1 MKDFKTQ
8 NQGFVDDFSKYLQF
22 EKNYSQKTIESYK
35 LDLRQWFDFMGSK
48 HSQSVLN
55 LELKELKSWQYDLF
69 NRGCKSST
77 ILRKLSSLRSFYN
90 FLYKRS
96 LIKTNWASY
105 LTSPK
110 LEKHLPKFL
119 FESEMQVILAEP
131 LSDSFS
137 DLRDYLIFEILY
149 CTGLRVSELASLKVS
164 LIRESDGKL
173 VVRGKG
179 NKERVV
185 FLGESAK
192 KCLQRYL
199 VLRNSRNKLDK
210 SEDALFLSQRDQ
222 QLSIR
227 GIQYLVSSYLDKLG
241 IYKHISPHVLRH
253 SFATHLLNSGADIR
267 SVQELLGHSSL
278 ATTQVYT
285 HISKQKMREVLEN
298 HHPRGR

>member
-35 LDLRQWFDFMGSK
+35 LDLRQWFDFMGSQ

>member
-1 MKDFKTQ
+1 MTDFRFQ
-8 NQGFVDDFSKYLQF
+8 NQKFVDNFLKHLSY
-22 EKNYSQKTIESYK
+22 EKNYSQKTVDSYG
-35 LDLRQWFDFMGSK
+35 LDLRQWLDFMGQS
-48 HSQSVLN
+48 HSRCVLS
-55 LELKELKSWQYDLF
+55 LQLKDLKSWQYDLF
-69 NRGCKSST
+69 SRGCKSST

-96 LIKTNWASY
+96 LIKTNWASF

-119 FESEMQVILAEP
+119 FESEMQIILAEP
-131 LSDSFS
+131 ISDSFA

-149 CTGLRVSELASLKVS
+149 CTGLRVSELASLKISMVHK
-164 LIRESDGKL
+164 SDGKL

-185 FLGESAK
+185 FLGDAAK

-199 VLRNSRNKLDK
+199 VLRNVRRTKRQD
-210 SEDALFLSQRDQ
+210 EDALFLSQRDAR
-222 QLSIR
+222 LSIR

-241 IYKHISPHVLRH
+241 IFKHISPHVLRH

-267 SVQELLGHSSL
+267 SVQELLGHASL
-278 ATTQVYT
+278 ATTQIYT

>member
-1 MKDFKTQ
+1 
-8 NQGFVDDFSKYLQF
+8 
-22 EKNYSQKTIESYK
+22 
-35 LDLRQWFDFMGSK
+35 MGSQ

>member
-1 MKDFKTQ
+1 MTDFKLQ
-8 NQGFVDDFSKYLQF
+8 NQQFVDDFLRHLHY
-22 EKNYSQKTIESYK
+22 EKNYSQKTVESYA
-35 LDLRQWFDFMGSK
+35 LDLRQWFDFMGQN
-48 HSQSVLN
+48 HSNCVLN

-96 LIKTNWASY
+96 LIKTNWASF

-119 FESEMQVILAEP
+119 FESEMQTILAEP
-131 LSDSFS
+131 ISDSFA

-164 LIRESDGKL
+164 MVRQSDGKL
-173 VVRGKG
+173 IVRGKG

-185 FLGESAK
+185 FLGDSAK
-192 KCLQRYL
+192 SCLQRYL
-199 VLRNSRNKLDK
+199 VLRNGRRTKNQD
-210 SEDALFLSQRDQ
+210 EDALFLSQRDSV
-222 QLSIR
+222 LSIR

-241 IYKHISPHVLRH
+241 IFKHISPHVLRH

-298 HHPRGR
+298 HHPRGK

>member
-8 NQGFVDDFSKYLQF
+8 NQGFVDDFSNYLQF

-35 LDLRQWFDFMGSK
+35 LDLRQWFDFMGSQ

-179 NKERVV
+179 NKESC
-185 FLGESAK
+185 FFG
-192 KCLQRYL
+192 
-199 VLRNSRNKLDK
+199 
-210 SEDALFLSQRDQ
+210 
-222 QLSIR
+222 
-227 GIQYLVSSYLDKLG
+227 
-241 IYKHISPHVLRH
+241 
-253 SFATHLLNSGADIR
+253 
-267 SVQELLGHSSL
+267 
-278 ATTQVYT
+278 
-285 HISKQKMREVLEN
+285 
-298 HHPRGR
+298 

>member
-1 MKDFKTQ
+1 MRNYRDE
-8 NQGFVDDFSKYLQF
+8 NQTFIDDFLKHLIQ
-22 EKNYSQKTIESYK
+22 EKNYSVKTVKSYR
-35 LDLRQWFDFMGSK
+35 LDLRQWFDFQGEFHEVSI
-48 HSQSVLN
+48 LN
-55 LELKELKSWQYDLF
+55 MKLNDLKSWQYDLF

-77 ILRKLSSLRSFYN
+77 ILRKLSSLRSLYGY
-90 FLYKRS
+90 LYKRS
-96 LIKTNWASY
+96 LITTNWASL

-119 FESEMQVILAEP
+119 FETEMQAILAEP
-131 LSDSFS
+131 ISDSYT

-149 CTGLRVSELASLKVS
+149 CTGLRVSELASLRLSQVLQS
-164 LIRESDGKL
+164 NGKL

-192 KCLQRYL
+192 QYLFKYVSLRQR
-199 VLRNSRNKLDK
+199 RSS
-210 SEDALFLSQRDQ
+210 SEAHQDALFLSQRDSS
-222 QLSIR
+222 LSVR
-227 GIQYLVSSYLDKLG
+227 GIQYLVSNYLAKLG
-241 IYKHISPHVLRH
+241 IFKQISPHVLRH

-285 HISKQKMREVLEN
+285 HISRQKMREALVN
-298 HHPRGR
+298 HHPRGQ

>member
-1 MKDFKTQ
+1 MDFKLQ
-8 NQGFVDDFSKYLQF
+8 NQRFVDDFLRYLHY
-22 EKNYSQKTIESYK
+22 EKNYSPKTVESYS
-35 LDLRQWFDFMGSK
+35 LDLRQWFDFMGQS
-48 HSQSVLN
+48 HSNCVLK

-96 LIKTNWASY
+96 LIKTNWASF

-119 FESEMQVILAEP
+119 FESEMQTILAEP
-131 LSDSFS
+131 ISDSFA

-149 CTGLRVSELASLKVS
+149 CTGLRVSELASLKISMV
-164 LIRESDGKL
+164 RQSDGKL
-173 VVRGKG
+173 IVRGKG

-185 FLGESAK
+185 FLGDSAK
-192 KCLQRYL
+192 SYLQRYL
-199 VLRNSRNKLDK
+199 VLRNGRRTKNQD
-210 SEDALFLSQRDQ
+210 EDALFLSQRDSV
-222 QLSIR
+222 LSIR

-241 IYKHISPHVLRH
+241 IFKHISPHVLRH

-298 HHPRGR
+298 HHPRGK

>member
-1 MKDFKTQ
+1 MKDFKFQ
-8 NQGFVDDFSKYLQF
+8 NQRHVDDFLRYLQL
-22 EKNYSQKTIESYK
+22 EKNYSLKTVESYR
-35 LDLRQWFDFMGSK
+35 LDLRQWFDFMGSE
-48 HSQSVLN
+48 HNRCVLAVD
-55 LELKELKSWQYDLF
+55 LKELKSWQYDLF

-77 ILRKLSSLRSFYN
+77 ILRKISSLRSFYN

-96 LIKTNWASY
+96 LIKTNWASF

-119 FESEMQVILAEP
+119 FESEMQTILAEP
-131 LSDSFS
+131 LSESFA

-164 LIRESDGKL
+164 MIRESDGKL

-179 NKERVV
+179 NKERLV
-185 FLGESAK
+185 FLGDSAK

-199 VLRNSRNKLDK
+199 VLRSSRSAGGQ
-210 SEDALFLSQRDQ
+210 SEDALFLSQRDTA
-222 QLSIR
+222 LSIR

-241 IYKHISPHVLRH
+241 IFKHISPHVLRH

-285 HISKQKMREVLEN
+285 HISKQKMREVVEN

>member
-8 NQGFVDDFSKYLQF
+8 NQGFVVISNYLQF

-35 LDLRQWFDFMGSK
+35 LDLRQWFDFMGFQ

-199 VLRNSRNKLDK
+199 VLRNSRNKLDR